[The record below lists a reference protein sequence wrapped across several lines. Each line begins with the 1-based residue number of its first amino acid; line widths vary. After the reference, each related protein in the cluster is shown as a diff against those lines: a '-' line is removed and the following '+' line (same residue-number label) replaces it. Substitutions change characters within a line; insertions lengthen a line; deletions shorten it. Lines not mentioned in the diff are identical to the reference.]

1 MTELHRRTTAAR
13 SARRTIRLCR
23 HLFSVAGVLLAAA
36 CAPPESEHA
45 ALEAALQALV
55 DSVAAAPDIPGAI
68 LYAGSPS
75 SGLEWSGAAG
85 EADVESGAPIT
96 PEHTVRNASNT
107 KTYVAAAVLR
117 LWESGRLELDA
128 PVRDFLSAEQVAL
141 LAGDGYDMDAITLRL
156 LLSHAAGLV
165 DHGSAPEYFTTITA
179 DPTHRWTRDEQLAGA
194 VEWGDPLRA
203 AGQAFSYSD
212 TGYILLGQV
221 IERVTGQ
228 ALGPAVR
235 DLLGFD
241 RLGLDATWWE
251 IMEPVP
257 SSGVQRA
264 HQYLGGADTYSWDAS
279 LDSYGGGGLI
289 TSSRDLA
296 RFWYALF
303 GGQVFER
310 QATLDTM
317 LTTPLPEGETPYRMG
332 IFVRDLDGLLA
343 YEHSGFW
350 GTRAIYVPE
359 LDLVVAGAVTE
370 QSRGAAVFGMTERA
384 VALVAGR

>member
-1 MTELHRRTTAAR
+1 MRF
-13 SARRTIRLCR
+13 R
-23 HLFSVAGVLLAAA
+23 HLLATAVFLLSAA
-36 CAPPESEHA
+36 CAPSGGAHA
-45 ALEAALQALV
+45 ALETALQDLV
-55 DSVAAAPDIPGAI
+55 DSVAAAPDIPGAL
-68 LYAGSPS
+68 LYAYSPS
-75 SGLEWSGAAG
+75 AGLEWSGAG
-85 EADVESGAPIT
+85 GLADRASGAT
-96 PEHTVRNASNT
+96 MSPERTVRNASNT

-128 PVRDFLSAEQVAL
+128 LARDFLSNEQVTL
-141 LAGDGYDMDAITLRL
+141 LAGDGYDVDAITVRL
-156 LLSHAAGLV
+156 LLSHAAGLF
-165 DHGSAPEYFTTITA
+165 DHGSSDEYFAAITA
-179 DPTHRWTRDEQLAGA
+179 DPTHRWTRDEQLTGA
-194 VEWGDPLRA
+194 VAWGDPLWP
-203 AGQAFSYSD
+203 AGQAYSYSD

-257 SSGVQRA
+257 TGGTPRA
-264 HQYLGGADTYSWDAS
+264 HQYIGGVDTYAWDAS
-279 LDSYGGGGLI
+279 LDSYGGGGLV

-303 GGQVFER
+303 HGGVFE
-310 QATLDTM
+310 QENTLDTM
-317 LTTPLPEGETPYRMG
+317 LTTPLPQDQTPYRLG
-332 IFVRDLDGLLA
+332 VFVRDFDGMLG

-350 GTRAIYVPE
+350 GTRAVYVPE

-370 QSRGAAVFGMTERA
+370 QARGATVFSMTNRA
-384 VALVAGR
+384 VGLIAAAVGPQSTSADGSH